1 MNKDAFL
8 QTLRQ
13 GLAGLPAHEI
23 DDIVGDY
30 AAHFAD
36 ASGRGEAEVAT
47 ALGDPARLARE
58 LRAEAGLR
66 RFESHGSVSNML
78 SATLALAGL
87 AFVDLVFLLP
97 LLLTAVILGIGLGI
111 TLVAV
116 GALGIKIIIT
126 TLLFDQGGTL
136 TATLGRIFIG
146 AGLVSFFIGGGAFLL
161 LGQGAGIRVLGRYAR
176 MHSRLTQSDRNRV

>member
-1 MNKDAFL
+1 MTRDDFL
-8 QTLRQ
+8 QRLRT
-13 GLAGLPAHEI
+13 GLAGLPAQEI

-36 ASGRGEAEVAT
+36 ASGRSEAEVAA

-58 LRAEAGLR
+58 LQAEAGLR

-116 GALGIKIIIT
+116 GALGIKIIVT
-126 TLLFDQGGTL
+126 TLLFDQGGAL
-136 TATLGRIFIG
+136 TVTLGRVFIG
-146 AGLVSFFIGGGAFLL
+146 AGLVSFFIGGGALLL
-161 LGQGAGIRVLGRYAR
+161 LGQGAGLRVLGRYAR
-176 MHSRLTQSDRNRV
+176 LHSRLTQPDRNRV